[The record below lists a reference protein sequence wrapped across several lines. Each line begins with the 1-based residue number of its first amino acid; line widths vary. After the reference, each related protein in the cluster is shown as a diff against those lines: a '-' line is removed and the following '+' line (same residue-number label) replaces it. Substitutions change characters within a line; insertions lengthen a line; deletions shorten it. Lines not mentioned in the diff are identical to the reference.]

1 MLGSIQ
7 AMMQKSVHSQD
18 SHAEIVKKLDKEKPP
33 NPYFEFVFTLVLEV
47 IAMFD
52 MIGDIYLLIGMY

>member
-1 MLGSIQ
+1 
-7 AMMQKSVHSQD
+7 MMQKSVHSQD